1 MAEQYGFFD
10 GGSLYGQD
18 EFNRY
23 FDNIY
28 KSGVSI
34 DDNNNMTLAC
44 SVLNNTVT
52 VGKGFAIVKGFFYYN
67 DTNKEISVIRDANYS
82 RIDRVVIRLNLT
94 SKTVKVE
101 LKNGVASSNPVAP
114 TLQRDNSIYELS
126 LCKLTVPVTGNITI
140 ADERFDVDLCGS
152 IRPKN
157 LSEIETMIAQY
168 QKNWKDWFNT
178 QQSQGWRQIDIQS
191 EVPTN
196 RVEGGVWIKLI

>member
-10 GGSLYGQD
+10 GGTLYGQD

-44 SVLNNTVT
+44 TVLNNTVT
-52 VGKGFAIVKGFFYYN
+52 VSKGFAIIKGFFYYN
-67 DTNKEISVIRDANYS
+67 DTNKDISIIRDKNYN

-101 LKNGVASSNPVAP
+101 LKNGVASSNPSEP

-126 LCKLTVPVTGNITI
+126 LCKIIVPASGNITI
-140 ADERFDVDLCGS
+140 NDERFDTNLCGA

-157 LSEIETMIAQY
+157 MSEIQTMITQY
-168 QKNWKDWFNT
+168 QKDWEGWFNS
-178 QQSQGWRQIDIQS
+178 QQSLGWRQIDIQS
-191 EVPTN
+191 EVPAN